1 MFVFGAPVGHYVRAM
16 RSILVTGSSGYLGQ
30 ALIPALRARGQRVVG
45 LDPVPGPSTDVVGT
59 VADRATITRVMDEHD
74 VGSVIHAGA
83 LHKPQVATHSRQAF
97 VDVNVSGTLNLLEET
112 VAHGA
117 DRFVLTSTTSVTITG
132 AHRRGN
138 IERAQWIAEDFG
150 PLAPRNV
157 YGVTKLAAEHVARM
171 FHEIHGL
178 PVVVLR
184 TSRFFPEEDDAAH
197 TYPQAQD
204 NAKLNE
210 LLFRRLAL
218 EDVVSGHVLAWERAP
233 ELGYE
238 LFLLSA
244 LTPFVPEDCAQLL
257 EDAPRVVRRYFPGYE
272 EVFRPRGWTMF
283 DRIDRVYDARRAAKV
298 LGWKP
303 RVSFSSELL
312 ALGG

>member
-1 MFVFGAPVGHYVRAM
+1 M

-30 ALIPALRARGQRVVG
+30 ALIPALRQAGHRVVG
-45 LDPVPGPSTDVVGT
+45 LDPLPSTTTDVVGS
-59 VADRATITRVMDEHD
+59 VADRATVARIMHESD

-83 LHKPQVATHSRQAF
+83 LHKPQVATHSRQEF
-97 VDVNVSGTLNLLEET
+97 VDVNVTGTLNLLEEA
-112 VAHGA
+112 VAHGV

-138 IERAQWIAEDFG
+138 VEQAVWIAEDFA

-157 YGVTKLAAEHVARM
+157 YGVTKLAAEHLARM

-197 TYPQAQD
+197 TYPQSQD
-204 NAKLNE
+204 NVKLNE

-218 EDVVSGHVLAWERAP
+218 EDVVSGHLAAWERAP
-233 ELGYE
+233 ALGHD

-244 LTPFVPEDCAQLL
+244 LTPFVPDDCAALL
-257 EDAPRVVRRYFPGYE
+257 TDAPAVVRRYFPSYE
-272 EVFRPRGWTMF
+272 EVFRARGWTMF
-283 DRIDRVYDARRAAKV
+283 DRIDRVYDARRAARV
-298 LGWKP
+298 LDWKP
-303 RVSFSSELL
+303 RVSFESTLR

>member
-1 MFVFGAPVGHYVRAM
+1 M

-30 ALIPALRARGQRVVG
+30 ALVLALRARGERVVG
-45 LDPVPGPSTDVVGT
+45 LDPVPGPTTDVVAS
-59 VADRATITRVMDEHD
+59 VADRSTVARTMDVHD

-97 VDVNVSGTLNLLEET
+97 VDVNVTGTLNLLEEA

-117 DRFVLTSTTSVTITG
+117 DRFVLTSTTSVMITS
-132 AHRRGN
+132 AHRKGLVDSA
-138 IERAQWIAEDFG
+138 IWISEEFA

-171 FHEIHGL
+171 FHELHSL
-178 PVVVLR
+178 PVVILR

-197 TYPQAQD
+197 AYPQSQD

-218 EDVVSGHVLAWERAP
+218 EDVVSGHILAWERAP
-233 ELGYE
+233 SLKYG

-244 LTPFVPEDCAQLL
+244 LTPFVAEDCPALL
-257 EDAPRVVRRYFPGYE
+257 AHAPSVVRRYFPAYE

-283 DRIDRVYDARRAAKV
+283 ERIDRVYDSRRAARM
-298 LGWKP
+298 LGWQP
-303 RVSFSSELL
+303 EVSFASELTR
-312 ALGG
+312 LGV

>member
-1 MFVFGAPVGHYVRAM
+1 M
-16 RSILVTGSSGYLGQ
+16 RSILVTGSTGYLGQ
-30 ALIPALRARGQRVVG
+30 ALVPALRRRGQRVVG
-45 LDPVPGPSTDVVGT
+45 LDPVPGPTTDVVASI
-59 VADRATITRVMDEHD
+59 ADRRAIARTMDEHD

-97 VDVNVSGTLNLLEET
+97 VDVNVTGTLNLLEEA

-117 DRFVLTSTTSVTITG
+117 DRFLLTSTTSVTITR
-132 AHRRGN
+132 AHRKGLVDS
-138 IERAQWIAEDFG
+138 AVWIDENHG

-157 YGVTKLAAEHVARM
+157 YGVTKLAAEHIVRM
-171 FHEIHGL
+171 FHELHAL
-178 PVVVLR
+178 PVVILR

-197 TYPQAQD
+197 TYPQSQE

-233 ELGYE
+233 SLGYD

-244 LTPFVPEDCAQLL
+244 LTPFVPDDCPRLFA
-257 EDAPRVVRRYFPGYE
+257 DAPSVVRRYFPAYQE
-272 EVFRPRGWTMF
+272 AFQPRGWTMF
-283 DRIDRVYDARRAAKV
+283 ERIDRVYDSRRAARV
-298 LGWKP
+298 LGWQP
-303 RVSFSSELL
+303 NVSFESELAKL
-312 ALGG
+312 

>member
-1 MFVFGAPVGHYVRAM
+1 M

-30 ALIPALRARGQRVVG
+30 ALVPALRARGDHVVG
-45 LDPVPGPSTDVVGT
+45 LDPVPGPSTDVVAS
-59 VADRATITRVMDEHD
+59 VADREAVARAMDAHD

-97 VDVNVSGTLNLLEET
+97 VDVNVTGTLNLLEEA

-117 DRFVLTSTTSVTITG
+117 DRFVLTSTTSVTITS
-132 AHRRGN
+132 AHRKG
-138 IERAQWIAEDFG
+138 IVDSAIWIDENHG

-171 FHEIHGL
+171 FHELHAL
-178 PVVVLR
+178 PVVILR

-197 TYPQAQD
+197 TYPQSQE

-218 EDVVSGHVLAWERAP
+218 EDVVSGHVLAWERATT
-233 ELGYE
+233 LGYD

-244 LTPFVPEDCAQLL
+244 LTPFSREDCPALL
-257 EDAPRVVRRYFPGYE
+257 RDAPSVVRRHFPAYE
-272 EVFRPRGWTMF
+272 ELFQPRGWTMF
-283 DRIDRVYDARRAAKV
+283 ERIDRVYDSRRAARA
-298 LGWKP
+298 LGWQP
-303 RVSFSSELL
+303 RVSFESELAKL
-312 ALGG
+312 